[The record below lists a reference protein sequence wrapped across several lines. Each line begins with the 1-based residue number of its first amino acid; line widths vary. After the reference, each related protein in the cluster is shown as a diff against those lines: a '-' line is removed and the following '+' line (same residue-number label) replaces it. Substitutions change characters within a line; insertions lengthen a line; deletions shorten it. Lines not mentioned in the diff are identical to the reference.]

1 MPSGAKDRL
10 SVSVQPVRERTL
22 DSLSSPATILLID
35 DNPDVAQ
42 AIRLAFAGAGHR
54 VDTAVAPEEA
64 FSALARRRYDAILLD
79 LNFTQGQTSGVEG
92 FACLA
97 RILAD
102 DPAAA
107 VVVITA
113 HSGVR
118 IAVAAMQTGA
128 LDFVMKPW
136 RNADLIA
143 RVEAAIAKRLRP
155 GAPLE
160 AGPQIVAGQPRLLGE
175 SPAIVEA
182 RAIIRKI
189 APTRASV
196 LITGPSGAGRSL
208 AAQLIHEGSPFA
220 DDPATMIDTRDPD
233 AWERIGGCHRYAD
246 PAVSGRTR
254 RGDARPVAR
263 PAARP
268 IAADR
273 SRRSAGPSDIAAA
286 QRGRHHRACVAA
298 AFRAGERRVVARPA
312 LCMDGGGTVMTSRCR
327 CSPRRPNPSSSR
339 SAGMTMCAGWP
350 RRSSAPCCW
359 TKSGR
364 STAQRWQ
371 RGWCRRSPR
380 PHPRPPVAPLDVSL
394 WDSERV
400 MIEAALRH
408 HGHNV
413 SKAAAA
419 LGLSRPALYRR
430 MTRYGL

>member
-1 MPSGAKDRL
+1 M
-10 SVSVQPVRERTL
+10 
-22 DSLSSPATILLID
+22 
-35 DNPDVAQ
+35 
-42 AIRLAFAGAGHR
+42 
-54 VDTAVAPEEA
+54 
-64 FSALARRRYDAILLD
+64 ARRRYDAILLD

-143 RVEAAIAKRLRP
+143 RVEAAIAKRLRV

-175 SPAIVEA
+175 SSAIVEA

-233 AWERIGGCHRYAD
+233 AWERIGGATGTLILRYPD
-246 PAVSGRTR
+246 ELDEVTQDRLLDRLPAQ
-254 RGDARPVAR
+254 
-263 PAARP
+263 
-268 IAADR
+268 
-273 SRRSAGPSDIAAA
+273 SRRIAVVEAPARLTSRLRNAVGTIELALPPLSARGNDALLLARHFAWMAAERHDKPVPLLTASAESVILSIRWQDDVRGLA
-286 QRGRHHRACVAA
+286 QAVERAVLLDEIGAIDGAALATRLVQEVAA
-298 AFRAGERRVVARPA
+298 TA
-312 LCMDGGGTVMTSRCR
+312 
-327 CSPRRPNPSSSR
+327 
-339 SAGMTMCAGWP
+339 
-350 RRSSAPCCW
+350 
-359 TKSGR
+359 
-364 STAQRWQ
+364 STA
-371 RGWCRRSPR
+371 PI
-380 PHPRPPVAPLDVSL
+380 APLDVSL